1 MKTEMLVPKVNT
13 NDDELEVLQWWVED
27 KEFVKKG
34 QDIVDLESS
43 KAAIAVESETS
54 GYILKHCQTGD
65 TINVGT
71 PLATFYS
78 DLSELESDLINDGNS
93 QANQTLPV
101 ISQKS
106 TIDASASKT
115 VDSLVLEECD
125 WAKPTLRDRPLE
137 VAPVSAESLQEQT
150 DIHNLCEQVPPAAIP
165 SLPYIEQQKFRES
178 ELKENKGTLNCTR
191 FSKSARDYINHHN
204 IDTSRFEGMGLVTV
218 EVIQNLLGLEQSLTV
233 QPSTVQLDG
242 QTVALKDPIH
252 GLVSSLFTL
261 IGTVSAIKKKPKS
274 IKISKSKKL
283 EIKILTEGQS
293 GNITSS
299 VTVQFK
305 SSTIRQRLKELG
317 LTNEQILPIIL
328 FETACL
334 LENYP
339 ALTAYYEEEHVYYY
353 DKVNI
358 GLAIDLDQG
367 LKVPIIRNAN
377 KLLPYEISEAIADY
391 ASRYLSN
398 QLFVE
403 DMKDGTIT
411 VTDLSNEGILHF
423 QPLISEKQSAILGIG
438 GDRTLDGYPMTLTL
452 VFDHRVLAGR
462 EVAQFLNAL
471 KKRLL
476 SIADTPTDE
485 LKKRFGADQVQDN
498 YLLDQVQDNYLLDQV
513 QDNYLEDPDTLP
525 DWFYR
530 KIWRRKQAVSHL
542 SKLPPGLY
550 LVFLDRLGLGTFIC
564 AELERL
570 NRTWVSVEEGANF
583 AKLAD
588 NRYCVNPNDPE
599 HYQRLLESLA
609 EDNLQVEQILHLWTY
624 DEYAGEAQSLSALE
638 QIQEVGVYSLLYLVQ
653 SLAKIGER
661 ENPIQLQVISSYIQS
676 TSITDQIAYAK
687 APVLGLIKTISQE
700 ISWLKCRN
708 IDLPV
713 DRAQVNSVYILQEF
727 RNLSNEQ
734 EVAYRQG
741 QRLIPRLEKVNLL
754 QEQKQEIPFKRG
766 GMYLLSGGLGG
777 IGVEIAKYLLKTYE
791 AKLILVGRTSL
802 PPRNIW
808 ESHLEQ
814 SDVVSERIKAY
825 LELEKLGGE
834 IIYETVDICDLTEL
848 QQAVEQAQFRFSSKL
863 DGVIHLAGIIQEC
876 LLVETT
882 KDSFAATLRPKVFGT
897 WSLSQLVKNKPNSFF
912 ISFAAANSFFGVATL
927 GAYAA
932 GNSFIDSFSHYL
944 RYQCSM
950 QSYCFTWSM
959 WDELGM
965 SRGYPLKELSRSL
978 GYYVIAPMQGIY
990 SMLAGLLYEQGQ
1002 LLIGLDGSKHYIRRY
1017 TETKSYGVQKLCAYF
1032 SAVTECVNRTELHE
1046 FDLRDR
1052 FGTKSSCDFI
1062 QLQEMPLLADGT
1074 VNRSLL
1080 MKVEDIKPQ
1089 QQQISVIPQTEVEKT
1104 IASIWQE
1111 VLSLDGIGIYDNFFD
1126 IGGSSLLLVQANNKL
1141 REALKREISIKDMF
1155 QYPTI
1160 RAMAKFLSTEV
1171 EGISS
1176 DQISQSQSRGEKR
1189 RQKFLQQRR
1198 K

>member
-1 MKTEMLVPKVNT
+1 MKTELLVPKVNT

-65 TINVGT
+65 TIKVGT

-78 DLSELESDLINDGNS
+78 DLSELESDLLNDGNS
-93 QANQTLPV
+93 QANQTLSV

-106 TIDASASKT
+106 TIDASKT
-115 VDSLVLEECD
+115 VDSLVLEERD
-125 WAKPTLRDRPLE
+125 WAKPTLRDRPFE

-178 ELKENKGTLNCTR
+178 ELKENKETLNCTR
-191 FSKSARDYINHHN
+191 FSKSAREYINRHN

-218 EVIQNLLGLEQSLTV
+218 EVIQNTLGLEQSLTV

-242 QTVALKDPIH
+242 QTVAPKDPIH

-293 GNITSS
+293 GNINSS

-305 SSTIRQRLKELG
+305 SSAIRERLKELG

-377 KLLPYEISEAIADY
+377 KLLPYKISEAIGDY

-398 QLFVE
+398 QLSVE

-476 SIADTPTDE
+476 SIVDTPTDE

-498 YLLDQVQDNYLLDQV
+498 YLLDQVK
-513 QDNYLEDPDTLP
+513 DNYLEDSETLP

-542 SKLPPGLY
+542 AKLPPGLY
-550 LVFLDRLGLGTFIC
+550 LVFLDKLGLGAFLC

-570 NRTWVSVEEGANF
+570 NRTWVSVEEGSNF

-609 EDNLQVEQILHLWTY
+609 EDNLKVEQILHLWTY
-624 DEYAGEAQSLSALE
+624 DEYAGKVQSLSALE
-638 QIQEVGVYSLLYLVQ
+638 QIQELGVYSLLYLVQ
-653 SLAKIGER
+653 SLAKFGER
-661 ENPIQLQVISSYIQS
+661 EYPIQLQVISSYTQS

-708 IDLPV
+708 IDLLVDQVPV
-713 DRAQVNSVYILQEF
+713 NGVHILQEF

-802 PPRNIW
+802 PPRDIW

-825 LELEKLGGE
+825 LELEKIGGE
-834 IIYETVDICDLTEL
+834 IIYEAVDICDLTEL
-848 QQAVEQAQFRFSSKL
+848 QQAVEQAESCFLSKL
-863 DGVIHLAGIIQEC
+863 DGVIHLAGILQEC
-876 LLVETT
+876 LLVEAT
-882 KDSFAATLRPKVFGT
+882 KDTFAATLRPKVFGT
-897 WSLSQLVKNKPNSFF
+897 WSLSQLVKNKPDSLF
-912 ISFAAANSFFGVATL
+912 ISFTAANSFFGVATL

-950 QSYCFTWSM
+950 QSYCFSWSM

-978 GYYVIAPMQGIY
+978 GYYAIARMQGIY
-990 SMLAGLLYEQGQ
+990 SMLAGLLYDQGQ

-1017 TETKSYGVQKLCAYF
+1017 TETKSYGVQKLCTYF
-1032 SAVTECVNRTELHE
+1032 SAVTECVNRAELQE

-1062 QLQEMPLLADGT
+1062 QLQEMPLLPDGT
-1074 VNRSLL
+1074 VNRSRL

-1089 QQQISVIPQTEVEKT
+1089 QQQISVIPQTEMEK
-1104 IASIWQE
+1104 IMASIWQE

-1171 EGISS
+1171 EEVFPA
-1176 DQISQSQSRGEKR
+1176 QISQSQSRGEKR